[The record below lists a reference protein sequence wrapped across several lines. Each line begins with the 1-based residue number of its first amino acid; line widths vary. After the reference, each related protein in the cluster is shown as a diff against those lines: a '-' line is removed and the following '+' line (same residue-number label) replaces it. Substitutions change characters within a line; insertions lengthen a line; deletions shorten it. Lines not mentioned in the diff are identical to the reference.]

1 MVGAREPLLIAAA
14 ALLGLVFGS
23 FGSVV
28 AHRVPR
34 RESIVGGRSKCPR
47 CDHVLSAAENV
58 PVFSYLWQGGRC
70 RHCAA
75 HISAR
80 YPAIEVA
87 NAVLFGLS
95 AWKFGLTVA
104 AVVFAGFFWVLL
116 VLSVI
121 DIDHHLLP
129 TRIVMPAFVAGW
141 AGLALAGLVAGEP
154 HRLAGALIGSV
165 LFGGF
170 IFAIAFAYPA
180 GMGLGDVRL
189 AFVLGSFLGYL
200 GGAGVVLVGMFL
212 SFLLGALIGVVAMKV
227 TGGTRKMQVPF
238 GPSLAL
244 GTVVAVFAGGP
255 LLDAY
260 LNL

>member
-1 MVGAREPLLIAAA
+1 MVGLL
-14 ALLGLVFGS
+14 FGS
-23 FGSVV
+23 FASVV

-47 CDHVLSAAENV
+47 CDHTLSAAENV
-58 PVFSYLWQGGRC
+58 PVLSYLWQGGRC

-75 HISAR
+75 SISPR
-80 YPAIEVA
+80 YPAIEIT
-87 NAVLFGLS
+87 NGVLFALA
-95 AWKFGLTVA
+95 AWKFGLTVT
-104 AVVFAGFFWVLL
+104 AVVYAGFFWVLL

-129 TRIVMPAFVAGW
+129 TRVIVPAFIAGW
-141 AGLALAGLVAGEP
+141 GGLAVAAVLGGEP
-154 HRLAGALIGSV
+154 GRLTGALVGSA

-170 IFAIAFAYPA
+170 ILAIAFAYPP

-212 SFLLGALIGVVAMKV
+212 SFLLGALIGIVAMRLR
-227 TGGTRKMQVPF
+227 GGTRKMQVPF

-255 LLDAY
+255 MLEAY
-260 LNL
+260 LRL

>member
-1 MVGAREPLLIAAA
+1 LIAAA
-14 ALLGLVFGS
+14 AMLGLLFGS
-23 FGSVV
+23 FATVV

-34 RESIVGGRSKCPR
+34 RESIVSGRSKCPR
-47 CDHVLSAAENV
+47 CDNVLSPAENV

-70 RHCAA
+70 RHCAGR
-75 HISAR
+75 ISLR
-80 YPAIEVA
+80 YPAIEIT
-87 NAVLFGLS
+87 NAVLFALA
-95 AWKFGLTVA
+95 AWKFGLTMT
-104 AVVFAGFFWVLL
+104 AVVYAGFFWVLL

-129 TRIVMPAFVAGW
+129 TRIIVPAFIVGW
-141 AGLALAGLVAGEP
+141 AGLAFAAIFAGQP
-154 HRLAGALIGSV
+154 DRLTGALIGSV

-170 IFAIAFAYPA
+170 ILAIAFAYPP

-212 SFLLGALIGVVAMKV
+212 SFLLGALIGIAAMRIS
-227 TGGTRKMQVPF
+227 GGTRKMQVPF

-255 LLDAY
+255 LLEAY
-260 LNL
+260 LRL

>member
-1 MVGAREPLLIAAA
+1 MGAEQALLIVAAA
-14 ALLGLVFGS
+14 ILGLLFGS
-23 FGSVV
+23 FATVV

-47 CDHVLSAAENV
+47 CDHTLSAAENV
-58 PVFSYLWQGGRC
+58 PVFSYLLQGGRC

-75 HISAR
+75 HISSR
-80 YPAIEVA
+80 YPAIEIT
-87 NAVLFGLS
+87 NAVLFALA
-95 AWKFGLTVA
+95 AWKFGLTMT
-104 AVVFAGFFWVLL
+104 AVVYAGFFWVLL

-129 TRIVMPAFVAGW
+129 TRIIVPAFIAGW
-141 AGLALAGLVAGEP
+141 AGLAFAALLAGEP
-154 HRLAGALIGSV
+154 DRLRGALIGSV

-170 IFAIAFAYPA
+170 ILAIAFVYPP

-212 SFLLGALIGVVAMKV
+212 SFLLGALIGIVAMRIS
-227 TGGTRKMQVPF
+227 GGTRKMQVPF

-244 GTVVAVFAGGP
+244 GTVVAVFAGSP
-255 LLDAY
+255 MLETY
-260 LNL
+260 LRL